1 MTEVHGADLTVTD
14 PIDGNSQ
21 IGDAGRAYADA
32 MDAHPTGT
40 RQRRS

>member
-32 MDAHPTGT
+32 MDAHPDWYSA
-40 RQRRS
+40 RRS